1 MFSKDNDN
9 TFIFANQNGQ
19 AKIYIY
25 NILQNSLWEPH
36 TISGTIYAA
45 DKMDENTYFISTSNS
60 IYRYLYNTN
69 SLFALLFGTKSQC
82 VKYNATTDEIVTA
95 NSKNINVYSNTTMNL
110 TQTIAY
116 SDSIYDIGILYN
128 K

>member
-1 MFSKDNDN
+1 M
-9 TFIFANQNGQ
+9 
-19 AKIYIY
+19 
-25 NILQNSLWEPH
+25 QNSLWEPH